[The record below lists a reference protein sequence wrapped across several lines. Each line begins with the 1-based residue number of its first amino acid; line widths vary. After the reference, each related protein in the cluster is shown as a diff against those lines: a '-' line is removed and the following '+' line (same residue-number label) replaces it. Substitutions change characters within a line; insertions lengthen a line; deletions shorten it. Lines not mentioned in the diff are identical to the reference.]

1 MKKFEYRIEYIEVRS
16 NDREEI
22 EQYILNML
30 NGIGSEGW
38 ELAGV
43 NGTMLYFKREV
54 QDNGL

>member
-16 NDREEI
+16 NYREEI
-22 EQYILNML
+22 ERYIINML
-30 NGIGSEGW
+30 NKMGSEGW

-54 QDNGL
+54 QG